1 MVRRSP
7 FRPDALGPL
16 EPRLVPSH
24 LAPIHR
30 VVIPT
35 PTISASSPTWS
46 GARLANRQYP
56 TSIAAN
62 VVVHGPDALGSTS
75 GADPAVRAIEIRLQ
89 NQGDGPVSSVTIA
102 ERLPRNLAYVA
113 GSAQGSDVGPVDAIE
128 ARGGATVLRWNL
140 QDSLAVGATTVVSFQ
155 ARYRP

>member
-24 LAPIHR
+24 VAPIHR

-35 PTISASSPTWS
+35 PTISSSSPTWS
-46 GARLANRQYP
+46 TARLADHRYL
-56 TSIAAN
+56 TSVSAN
-62 VVVHGPDALGSTS
+62 VVVQGPDATGSTS
-75 GADPAVRAIEIRLQ
+75 GADPAARTIEIRLQ
-89 NQGDGPVSSVTIA
+89 NQGDSPVSSATIA
-102 ERLPRNLAYVA
+102 ERLPRKLAYVA
-113 GSAQGSDVGPVDAIE
+113 GSARGSDVGPVE
-128 ARGGATVLRWNL
+128 ATQARRGATVLRWDL

-155 ARYRP
+155 ARYAR